1 VQPTPKTFLFRLKS
15 VTQASIPAI
24 NSPMKIPRWVSK
36 SGPHARGALVALL
49 VLLLILLFP
58 FKTTIVPDWSLKV
71 VDEEGAAVGE
81 INVTEH
87 WQHYLLESSSH
98 EEVQRA
104 GGNGLVS
111 FPERSIRASL
121 VRRAW
126 ATVSRTM
133 ENGWQARRMPAASIV
148 IWGNKDYST
157 TVAVY
162 NPTQLPQSHVIVPST
177 K

>member
-1 VQPTPKTFLFRLKS
+1 MQPTPETYRFRS
-15 VTQASIPAI
+15 HTVIRAFNPGDQFS
-24 NSPMKIPRWVSK
+24 MKIPRWISK

-49 VLLLILLFP
+49 VLLFVLLFP

-71 VDEEGAAVGE
+71 VDEEGAAVGD

-104 GGNGLVS
+104 GANGLVS
-111 FPERSIRASL
+111 FPARSIRASL
-121 VRRAW
+121 LGRGW
-126 ATVSRTM
+126 ATISRIR
-133 ENGWQARRMPAASIV
+133 EDGWKARRMPAASIV
-148 IWGNKDYST
+148 VWGNKDYAT

>member
-1 VQPTPKTFLFRLKS
+1 
-15 VTQASIPAI
+15 
-24 NSPMKIPRWVSK
+24 MKIPRWVPK
-36 SGPHARGALVALL
+36 SGLHARGALVALL
-49 VLLLILLFP
+49 VLLFILLFP
-58 FKTTIVPDWSLKV
+58 FKTAIVPDWSLKV
-71 VDEEGAAVGE
+71 VDEEGAAVGD

-87 WQHYLLESSSH
+87 WQHYLLENSSH
-98 EEVQRA
+98 EDVQRA

-126 ATVSRTM
+126 ATISRIR
-133 ENGWQARRMPAASIV
+133 ENGWKARRMPAASIV
-148 IWGNKDYST
+148 VWGNKDYAT

-162 NPTQLPQSHVIVPST
+162 VPSELPQSHVMVPAI